1 MEPIYPV
8 FVRLLLPARISLADD
23 LAYDIYLWFELVD
36 CFFGILVP
44 QGLSLLFLA
53 IDELC
58 LARLEVLIV
67 TLIHI
72 IMVGN

>member
-1 MEPIYPV
+1 M
-8 FVRLLLPARISLADD
+8 RLLLPARISLTDD
-23 LAYDIYLWFELVD
+23 LAYNIYLWFELVD
-36 CFFGILVP
+36 CLFRILVP
-44 QGLSLLFLA
+44 QGFSLLLLA